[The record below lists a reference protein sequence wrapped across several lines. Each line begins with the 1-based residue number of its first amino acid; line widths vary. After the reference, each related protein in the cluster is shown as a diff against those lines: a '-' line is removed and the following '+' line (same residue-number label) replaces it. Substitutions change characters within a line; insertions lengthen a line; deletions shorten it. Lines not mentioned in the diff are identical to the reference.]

1 MKLGLIAGRYA
12 PEFEGGSEHL
22 VRALARGLFAR
33 GHEVVIVT
41 GTDLP
46 LCERDVIRE
55 QVDGLELL
63 RLPLASAEVFDLELE
78 RPRIE
83 VLVEDAL
90 EGCEL
95 VHLHHWATLSQRL
108 VRRLAPSLPVVV
120 TLHDAFA
127 TCPRFFRASPLGL
140 VCPPRG
146 EFANCARCIAP
157 EAGPVTP
164 AELEARLERRARAFE
179 AEIGAA
185 ARWIAPSELHAQR
198 IAAMLQL
205 DPARKCV
212 IAPGLTRA
220 LRPLAPAERGP
231 AGFLRILHFGNLC
244 AEKGTLDL
252 VKAIARLPAGTAT
265 LTLAGRALTPGLE
278 AQVEHLRG
286 AASVRIVGQYDAAS
300 LARLAAQSDL
310 AVFPSRVHESYG
322 LVLDEAH
329 ALGLPAWTS
338 DRGGLRERLEAGE
351 RCLPAEDPESWAR
364 ALAELALDPTPL
376 RQIRARLRSRHIPT
390 VEDSV
395 RAHEELYT
403 SVLESRP
410 A

>member
-33 GHEVVIVT
+33 GHEVVIVA

-46 LCERDVIRE
+46 LRERELIRE
-55 QVDGLELL
+55 QVDGLDIL
-63 RLPLASAEVFDLELE
+63 RLPLAPAEVFDLELE
-78 RPRIE
+78 RPRVEALI
-83 VLVEDAL
+83 EDAL
-90 EGCEL
+90 AGCDL

-108 VRRLAPSLPVVV
+108 VRRLAPTRPVVV

-127 TCPRFFRASPLGL
+127 SCPRFFRASPLGL
-140 VCPPRG
+140 ACPPRG

-157 EAGPVTP
+157 EAGSATP
-164 AELEARLERRARAFE
+164 AELDVRLERRARAFE

-185 ARWIAPSELHAQR
+185 ARWIAPSESHAQL
-198 IAAMLQL
+198 IAGLIAL
-205 DPARKCV
+205 DPARKSV

-220 LRPLAPAERGP
+220 LQRVAAGPSVP
-231 AGFLRILHFGNLC
+231 AGFLRLLHFGNLC

-252 VKAIARLPAGTAT
+252 VKTIARLPAGTAT
-265 LTLAGRALTPGLE
+265 LTLAGRALTPGLT
-278 AQVEHLRG
+278 AQVEHLRA
-286 AASVRIVGQYDAAS
+286 AASVRIVGQYDGAS

-310 AVFPSRVHESYG
+310 ALFPSRMHESYG

-338 DRGGLRERLEAGE
+338 DRGGFRERLEAGE
-351 RCLPAEDPESWAR
+351 LCLPAEDPECWAR
-364 ALAELALDPTPL
+364 ALTELAQDPTPL

-395 RAHEELYT
+395 RAHEDLYT
-403 SVLESRP
+403 SVLWSRP